1 MLISLWCQDYSL
13 RHSLTQED
21 DIYQRLIRVCLIK
34 PEDQVRTGAL
44 QLVQVRTGA
53 LQLVDLLLFVRVA
66 STEIGNGETER
77 PGTRF
82 SLPSQVIKWYQLPV
96 SSQPRSLH
104 IAWPSPPLCF
114 HSHLC
119 VCVCLFA
126 VKKKLKK

>member
-21 DIYQRLIRVCLIK
+21 DIYQSLIRVCLIK
-34 PEDQVRTGAL
+34 PED
-44 QLVQVRTGA
+44 QVRTGA

-66 STEIGNGETER
+66 STEIGNGETDR

-104 IAWPSPPLCF
+104 IARPSPPLCF